1 MGMKKKLGLG
11 IASAT
16 LGLTLVGGGTWAA
29 FNDVETLGAS
39 YAAGK
44 LDLKADDTTL
54 TGVNLSNLKPGD
66 VFQKEFTLD
75 NIGTLAIKDVLLK
88 VGFSEFVDY
97 VGGEDTDIWGTNTAE
112 EFLSQFTITVASIGT
127 EGGNGYTKD
136 IIKDVNLN
144 DFVNMTS
151 NKAGKPATGTIEDT
165 YYDAESG
172 RVNVVTKTGADG
184 SYHGLPVNP
193 DDQDKV
199 LFTIKFDNHDEK
211 DEKGVQLQNKYQ
223 GDSIK
228 LDFNFEAR
236 QWDGLT
242 ISEEHVNED
251 GYIAENEKSHS
262 EDESVTDP
270 GEGGEEQPPGDGD
283 GEEQPGDGDGE
294 EQPVTLE
301 NFEVSA
307 EWSTYWDFI
316 FQKDQVTATGTFT
329 FSDGTVLTD
338 VQTKKN
344 AKTSG
349 QKLTFSVEHEGEKYT
364 KTETVRK

>member
-1 MGMKKKLGLG
+1 MGIKKKLGLG
-11 IASAT
+11 LASAA
-16 LGLTLVGGGTWAA
+16 LGISLVGGGTWAA
-29 FNDVETLGAS
+29 FNDIETLNAS

-44 LDLKADDTTL
+44 LNLTAADTTS

-66 VFQKEFTLD
+66 IFEKEFTLD
-75 NIGTLAIKDVLLK
+75 NIGTLAIKDVLLNISYDAEK
-88 VGFSEFVDY
+88 DFKDY
-97 VGGEDTDIWGTNTAE
+97 KGSKDDKDIWGKNTAE
-112 EFLSQFTITVASIGT
+112 DFLKQFKITVVSIGT
-127 EGGNGYTKD
+127 EEGNGYSKD
-136 IIKDVNLN
+136 VIKDVNLY
-144 DFVNMTS
+144 DFINMTS
-151 NKAGKPATGTIEDT
+151 NKAGKPADGFIDDT

-172 RVNVVTKTGADG
+172 RVNVVTKTGTDG
-184 SYHGLPVNP
+184 SYHGLPVYP

-211 DEKGVQLQNKYQ
+211 DDNGVQIQNKYQ

-228 LDFNFEAR
+228 LNFNFEAR

-270 GEGGEEQPPGDGD
+270 DEGGEEQPPGDG
-283 GEEQPGDGDGE
+283 GGE
-294 EQPVTLE
+294 EQPVTLD

-307 EWSTYWDFI
+307 EWSTYTEYFFGI
-316 FQKDQVTATGTFT
+316 PITKNKVTATGTFT

-338 VQTKKN
+338 KQIKKD
-344 AKTSG
+344 AKTKGESF
-349 QKLTFSVEHEGEKYT
+349 TFTVEHKGEPHT
-364 KTETVRK
+364 KTQTVNK